1 MTLLK
6 LLQFVSYELL
16 TSNIIVERALQ
27 FQLKLVIFLH
37 MHNLLLLSLL
47 LAFPLLAQINLAI
60 MIIRRSALLGFLR

>member
-60 MIIRRSALLGFLR
+60 IIRGSALLGFLR